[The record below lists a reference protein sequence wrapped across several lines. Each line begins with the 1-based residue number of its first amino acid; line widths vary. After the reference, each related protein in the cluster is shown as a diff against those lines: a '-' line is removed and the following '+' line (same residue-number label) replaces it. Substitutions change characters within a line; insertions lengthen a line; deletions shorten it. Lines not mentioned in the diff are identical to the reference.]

1 MKIYTLI
8 IAFCLLPA
16 LVSAEA
22 IKSPSSSFISIFSC
36 DESNPRVEE
45 GDVCLIGEFREGE
58 SVYLLAEDIV
68 CKAKTGESEMLE
80 REVGAEF
87 MITPVELGNC
97 DPADY
102 FLAWRGKKPASF
114 RPLSLIQETS
124 VEKRSKVDA
133 TIRKGYLTE
142 EIAAAFEGT
151 LEAAPILYKPFPKR
165 PDLFLVQYITA
176 QPLQEGDLYG
186 PLFWY
191 AQGRVEL
198 VDAQASIAAFFSLQN
213 EKFLL
218 LRHDCW
224 QGCGEL
230 SEKLLNVSEKG
241 FTVIHQDA
249 SFSD

>member
-1 MKIYTLI
+1 MKIYILI

-22 IKSPSSSFISIFSC
+22 TKSPSSSFISIFSC

-102 FLAWRGKKPASF
+102 FLAWAAKAGQLSAAVAHQK
-114 RPLSLIQETS
+114 PLS
-124 VEKRSKVDA
+124 RNDSKVDA

-151 LEAAPILYKPFPKR
+151 LEAAPILYKPLPKR
-165 PDLFLVQYITA
+165 PDSFLVQYITA
-176 QPLQEGDLYG
+176 QPCRRESLRTALLV
-186 PLFWY
+186 P
-191 AQGRVEL
+191 QGRVEL
-198 VDAQASIAAFFSLQN
+198 VDAAGHCRILQP
-213 EKFLL
+213 
-218 LRHDCW
+218 
-224 QGCGEL
+224 
-230 SEKLLNVSEKG
+230 SERKIPS
-241 FTVIHQDA
+241 
-249 SFSD
+249 SPP

>member
-1 MKIYTLI
+1 MKYLSLI
-8 IAFCLLPA
+8 IAVSLLPLLA
-16 LVSAEA
+16 FAA
-22 IKSPSSSFISIFSC
+22 GDKPASPFISIFSC
-36 DESNPRVEE
+36 DESSPRVEE
-45 GDVCLIGEFREGE
+45 GDVCLIGEFTEGE
-58 SVYLLAEDIV
+58 TVYLLAEDIV
-68 CKAKTGESEMLE
+68 CRAKTGEAEMLE

-102 FLAWRGKKPASF
+102 FLAWRGKKPTSF

-124 VEKRSKVDA
+124 VDKRSKVDA
-133 TIRKGYLTE
+133 AIRKGYLTE
-142 EIAAAFEGT
+142 EILAAFEGT
-151 LEAAPILYKPFPKR
+151 LEAAPILYKPFPKQ

-176 QPLQEGDLYG
+176 QPVQEGDLYG

-191 AQGRVEL
+191 AKGRVEI

-213 EKFLL
+213 DKYLL

-230 SEKLLNVSEKG
+230 SEKLLNVSEKRL
-241 FTVIHQDA
+241 TIIHQDA